1 MENVLNFLAEYSTAI
16 HIIAVIGYIGIGA
29 MIARA
34 MPPKKP
40 KSYGELHIIHYA
52 NDSKQL
58 YLKLED
64 DIEKFEKDAQVCF
77 DVVNDNV
84 DAS

>member
-1 MENVLNFLAEYSTAI
+1 MENFINFLTEYRTVI
-16 HIIAVIGYIGIGA
+16 HVIAAMGYFSMGYFA
-29 MIARA
+29 ARA

-40 KSYGELHIIHYA
+40 KTYGELHVIHYP

-64 DIEKFEKDAQVCF
+64 DIEKFEKNPQVSF
-77 DVVNDNV
+77 TVVNDTVN
-84 DAS
+84 AS

>member
-16 HIIAVIGYIGIGA
+16 HIIAAIGFIGIGV
-29 MIARA
+29 MIARS

-64 DIEKFEKDAQVCF
+64 DTYPQYLLQQRSKELLGKV
-77 DVVNDNV
+77 
-84 DAS
+84 SL